1 MLRAAALLI
10 AAALLSPCASALSA
24 CRAAVLDADTG
35 EVCFARNAS
44 EHALIAS
51 TTKIMTGLL
60 IAEDCDPDA
69 VVTVPQEAVGIEGS
83 SLYLK
88 AGEQLTVR
96 ALLYGLLLHS
106 GNDAAVALALAHSG
120 SVGAFVEAMNGRA
133 RELGLRDTH
142 FTNPN
147 GLDAPEHYS
156 TALDLARLTL
166 AALQVPAFAE
176 VVATRQ
182 ITIEGRSFTNHNRL
196 LWSLDGA
203 IGVKTGFT
211 RAAGR
216 TLVSA
221 VERNGRRLIA
231 VTLCAPDDW
240 QDHACLYDEAFAAFS
255 EREAVK
261 AGACVASVPLL
272 SGGSAELMAGE
283 SVTYAL
289 RDGETVTVRPLW
301 PRVAFS
307 AGTPGEP
314 AGEGAYFSG
323 RAASRASRCSG
334 ESVPMRERIQKIL
347 SARGVA
353 SRRAAE
359 ELIRQGRVTVDGVPC
374 ALGALAE
381 PDCRTIAVDGVPIPP
396 PPEHVYLMLYKPR
409 GYITTLS
416 DERGRR
422 TAASLVDCGTR
433 VYPVG
438 RLDYDSEGLL
448 LFTNDGALADRLMH
462 PRREISKVYE
472 VTARGPLDGV
482 AERLRRPLVL
492 DGYRIRP
499 PEVEQTAPGRFLITI
514 HEGRNRQIRRMCAAA
529 GLEVLRLRRIAEG
542 PLQLGTLAPGAWRPL
557 TEAEL
562 AALRQET
569 EGGDPV

>member
-133 RELGLRDTH
+133 RELGLQDTH

-156 TALDLARLTL
+156 TALDLARLTR

-176 VVATRQ
+176 VVATQQ

-314 AGEGAYFSG
+314 AGEGGVFLG
-323 RAASRASRCSG
+323 TRCIARIPLLWG
-334 ESVPMRERIQKIL
+334 ECTDEGTNSEDPFCARRCL
-347 SARGVA
+347 AARGGGADPAGPGHGGRGAVCA
-353 SRRAAE
+353 WRIGRSRTA
-359 ELIRQGRVTVDGVPC
+359 D
-374 ALGALAE
+374 
-381 PDCRTIAVDGVPIPP
+381 IAVDGVPIPP

-472 VTARGPLDGV
+472 VTARGPLDG
-482 AERLRRPLVL
+482 R
-492 DGYRIRP
+492 G
-499 PEVEQTAPGRFLITI
+499 
-514 HEGRNRQIRRMCAAA
+514 
-529 GLEVLRLRRIAEG
+529 
-542 PLQLGTLAPGAWRPL
+542 
-557 TEAEL
+557 
-562 AALRQET
+562 
-569 EGGDPV
+569 